1 MLCLFTEPH
10 VIRDME
16 VHVFIPS
23 VETNPRLL
31 RKTIP
36 DLPPYPAFRS
46 KYQFLRSFKWL
57 NATRYLPSTPAAKF
71 KFDTFKLFKAIN
83 FTNCFVTSLE
93 LLTTMIQLDLDS
105 RNKS

>member
-1 MLCLFTEPH
+1 MISLVHLKEIVNFIIKMLCLFTEPH

-46 KYQFLRSFKWL
+46 IISPPLQQLSLSLILSSCLRQS
-57 NATRYLPSTPAAKF
+57 
-71 KFDTFKLFKAIN
+71 
-83 FTNCFVTSLE
+83 TSL
-93 LLTTMIQLDLDS
+93 TVF
-105 RNKS
+105 